1 MNLGP
6 LHLNRQAIALLE
18 SRLISHS
25 IFLLLQ
31 NQHLL
36 WLVESLLYL
45 PSTYELLNER
55 LPQQLLQL
63 RELILT
69 AQIDLIHEPFFRQLI
84 TTVCKHE
91 IKRIQDKT
99 LKQLSKNSGRNMFG
113 IVDETGILQYGQVF
127 VQYTELDTDQLEGL
141 TRRNYNR
148 AERKIVVVGKIVV
161 TKNPCHHPGDLRTFE
176 AVDVPKLRHLVDCI
190 VFPQQ
195 GERPH
200 PNEISGSDLDGTFLY
215 RSFL

>member
-1 MNLGP
+1 MQIRYGGCKGTVSVNPDLDYTEKQLILRKSMHKFISTHDVLELCKISAPRINFIKKKSIHRNIFIHLGP

-18 SRLISHS
+18 SRLIPHS

-36 WLVESLLYL
+36 WLIESLLYL

-63 RELILT
+63 RDLILT

-91 IKRIQDKT
+91 IKRIQVK
-99 LKQLSKNSGRNMFG
+99 
-113 IVDETGILQYGQVF
+113 
-127 VQYTELDTDQLEGL
+127 
-141 TRRNYNR
+141 
-148 AERKIVVVGKIVV
+148 
-161 TKNPCHHPGDLRTFE
+161 
-176 AVDVPKLRHLVDCI
+176 
-190 VFPQQ
+190 
-195 GERPH
+195 
-200 PNEISGSDLDGTFLY
+200 
-215 RSFL
+215 